1 MEPEESVEYQTPGV
15 EHTAR
20 DNMVVSKRASGAKG
34 VSGVSRESVSRARR
48 ARRVSKE
55 VKLSR
60 RGARLPSSLGET
72 QPAARAL
79 VERFKLS
86 VAQLT
91 AVVCSHRPLSP
102 AAVVGGAVGGGGR
115 RGGGWLR
122 QVLAAISVVMGCGDG
137 LR

>member
-1 MEPEESVEYQTPGV
+1 M
-15 EHTAR
+15 
-20 DNMVVSKRASGAKG
+20 
-34 VSGVSRESVSRARR
+34 SRARR
-48 ARRVSKE
+48 ARRVSTE
-55 VKLSR
+55 AKLSG

-79 VERFKLS
+79 VEHLKLS
-86 VAQLT
+86 VA
-91 AVVCSHRPLSP
+91 RPLSP
-102 AAVVGGAVGGGGR
+102 AAVVGGAVGGGGP

>member
-1 MEPEESVEYQTPGV
+1 M
-15 EHTAR
+15 
-20 DNMVVSKRASGAKG
+20 
-34 VSGVSRESVSRARR
+34 SRARR

-79 VERFKLS
+79 VEHLKLS
-86 VAQLT
+86 VA
-91 AVVCSHRPLSP
+91 RPLSP
-102 AAVVGGAVGGGGR
+102 AAVVGGAVGRGGR
-115 RGGGWLR
+115 RGGGRLR